1 MDAHPKFLVILDLEA
16 RAVRIEGGYILGEYS
31 SREDAEKAARLR
43 GLKMPE
49 ATLKEPPIRQP
60 SAH

>member
-49 ATLKEPPIRQP
+49 APVRQP
-60 SAH
+60 GAR